1 MKLPPLQYI
10 KLPPPKLREFTPEEY
25 AKSINTFT
33 VKLHAIVADMQDQVV
48 IKAIMKYCIEQGFDD
63 LYLIDEEFIKA
74 AIINEIIRRK
84 EHEQI

>member
-1 MKLPPLQYI
+1 
-10 KLPPPKLREFTPEEY
+10 
-25 AKSINTFT
+25 
-33 VKLHAIVADMQDQVV
+33 MQDQVV